1 MKKVLFVCLG
11 NICRSPAA
19 EALFK
24 HVVRTQ
30 NNQNHYFID
39 SAGTSAHHVGELA
52 DARMRR
58 AAINRDIDITSRSRQ
73 FSQDDFKDFDYIITM
88 DQSNYNNVIKLASS
102 EQERNKVKSLMDYNP
117 GAEFDHVPDPYFG
130 GDEGFD
136 IVLDLLEETL
146 AKFYLELESLN

>member
-24 HVVRTQ
+24 KIVQ
-30 NNQNHYFID
+30 NESKQNHYFID

-52 DARMRR
+52 DPRMRE
-58 AAINRDIDITSRSRQ
+58 AAIKKDIDITSRSRQ
-73 FSQDDFKDFDYIITM
+73 FTKDDFQEFDHIITM
-88 DQSNYNNVIKLASS
+88 DESNYNNVVKLAQS
-102 EQERNKVKSLMDYNP
+102 EQDKSKVRSLMSYHSD
-117 GAEFDHVPDPYFG
+117 AEFDHVPDPYFG
-130 GDEGFD
+130 GNEGFD

-146 AKFYLELESLN
+146 AKFYLELKSLN